1 VKSGW
6 RLDFFPQGLDIG
18 RMPDKDDR
26 NDEAGMTDEP
36 KAEPSEESAADKTD
50 AATAE
55 AKADA
60 GEEKPAEAAE
70 PTADPA
76 PAAEAMDDPPA
87 DDPPAGDPPS
97 DDPLKVNAG
106 DSSTIAAEEME
117 AVAKLVEALQSE
129 NADLKDK
136 LLRTA
141 AEMENLRRRFEREM
155 ADARQYAVTG
165 FAREVL
171 SIGDNLGRAIAAVP
185 EEARSEGAT
194 KALLEGVEMTDRE
207 LHRVLSKHGVNKIEP
222 EGQKFDPNLHQAMF
236 EVEHDDAPHG
246 TVVQVMQAGYSIGD
260 RVLRPAMVGIAKQK
274 PKAAEEAKP
283 ERSESD
289 AEAKA
294 DETSAAE
301 TADEPKAANDS

>member
-1 VKSGW
+1 
-6 RLDFFPQGLDIG
+6 
-18 RMPDKDDR
+18 MPDKDDR

-36 KAEPSEESAADKTD
+36 NAKPSEESVADKAETEP
-50 AATAE
+50 AE
-55 AKADA
+55 AKAEAAD
-60 GEEKPAEAAE
+60 EQPAEDAVE
-70 PTADPA
+70 PASDQA
-76 PAAEAMDDPPA
+76 PADAATDDPPA
-87 DDPPAGDPPS
+87 DDPPAGDPPG
-97 DDPLKVNAG
+97 DDPPKADTGGAIDL
-106 DSSTIAAEEME
+106 EEME

-136 LLRTA
+136 ILRTA
-141 AEMENLRRRFEREM
+141 AEMENMRRRFEREM

-207 LHRVLSKHGVNKIEP
+207 LHRVLGKHGVNKIEP

-236 EVEHDDAPHG
+236 EIEHDDAPNG

-260 RVLRPAMVGIAKQK
+260 RVLRPAMVGVAKQK
-274 PKAAEEAKP
+274 PKAAVEAKV
-283 ERSESD
+283 ESSEPA
-289 AEAKA
+289 AETKA
-294 DETSAAE
+294 DENPAAE
-301 TADEPKAANDS
+301 TTDEPKAANDS